1 MSETDLVVRPA
12 MDLKVAKGLFDEFE
26 KIKSDVLQESDVS
39 TISGKTF
46 VNKTGWR
53 KIKTMFGCSEEI
65 LSRDRM
71 IDADGT
77 IRYIYRVR
85 VKIHDNKFFADAE
98 GMCDTNELF
107 AYQSKNDYLAR
118 DKTKLKPENMLMA
131 MAQCVPLSSEIL
143 TKEGFKKYNEILIG

>member
-71 IDADGT
+71 VDADGT

-98 GMCDTNELF
+98 GMCDNNEAF
-107 AYQSKNDYLAR
+107 SWA
-118 DKTKLKPENMLMA
+118 DKAKTIKKPENMLMA
-131 MAQCVPLSSEIL
+131 MA
-143 TKEGFKKYNEILIG
+143 